1 MCFYGHSHDYIIPH
15 TWSDNGGKCCENM
28 VCISA
33 PTYRLAAAS
42 RTEDAMRGFN
52 IIEMANEP
60 GNRFDSISVK
70 NYEVVKADI
79 VLKNKNHLVCS
90 NIKNGS
96 HCGGVS
102 LYRMV

>member
-1 MCFYGHSHDYIIPH
+1 MFGDENIIELKVDDSNIKRAGWHLPSSIFYMED
-15 TWSDNGGKCCENM
+15 
-28 VCISA
+28 ISA

-42 RTEDAMRGFN
+42 RTEDAMRGFK

-79 VLKNKNHLVCS
+79 VLKKQKLFS
-90 NIKNGS
+90 
-96 HCGGVS
+96 
-102 LYRMV
+102 M